1 MKYKCLFRTLK
12 SIHDYSWIIL
22 FVVSVFVFC
31 FLCYNKSLINNEMPN
46 VVALNILCSI
56 FAAGLFH
63 FGMVYLPYRCKK
75 KTVEKLIIKDFIRL
89 RECARLCRLTIKPT
103 FTFDETK
110 WNSKDEYAEHF
121 CKTNLYDTWA
131 IFKEC
136 SFTRLDRIERLRKD
150 MKDIIDH
157 LLFYQEYLN
166 YSQFATLLKI
176 LECPLFSTQITP
188 IDYNLTESERINQDN
203 NQKQIGEAIY
213 NICELLK
220 QI

>member
-1 MKYKCLFRTLK
+1 MQ
-12 SIHDYSWIIL
+12 
-22 FVVSVFVFC
+22 
-31 FLCYNKSLINNEMPN
+31 N
-46 VVALNILCSI
+46 VVALNISCSI

-63 FGMVYLPYRCKK
+63 FVIVYLPYICKK
-75 KTVEKLIIKDFIRL
+75 ATVEKLIIKDFFRL
-89 RECARLCRLTIKPT
+89 KECARLCRLSIAPAYS
-103 FTFDETK
+103 FDEEK
-110 WNSKDEYAEHF
+110 WNSKEEYAEHF
-121 CKTNLYDTWA
+121 YKTNLYGTWTN
-131 IFKEC
+131 FKER
-136 SFTRLDRIERLRKD
+136 SFTRLDRIESLRKD